1 MTDGGILKNANNF
14 QSETEN
20 RKFRPK
26 LVLVHEDSQNDA
38 ATEEILSRLS
48 GVETRIV
55 RDSGD
60 AVHSSD
66 TLFLTRHNGKFLK
79 PCQGRGAEMC
89 CNYYVAG
96 YAWNCHFDCSY
107 CVLQG
112 YLTDPALIVATNI
125 NDYLDE
131 IGETLDA
138 QPNRIFRIGTGE
150 LADSLALD
158 AITHYTKRLVPFFA
172 TLANGVLELK
182 TKSVEIANLERL
194 NHNGR
199 TVVSW
204 SLNSKKIRASEEKH
218 TASIDERLVAAEL
231 CAKWGYRLGFHFDP
245 LVYYP
250 GWEDDYREVVR
261 ELFGRINPKNI
272 AWISLG
278 ALRFTPRLG
287 EIIRLRRPES
297 RLPYGE
303 FVPGHHGKLRYFR
316 PLREEI
322 YRKMLDWIREAAP
335 SVFVYLCMES
345 RLVWERCLN
354 DDTRDKE
361 HLSDILDARANDH
374 VFSKPG

>member
-1 MTDGGILKNANNF
+1 M
-14 QSETEN
+14 
-20 RKFRPK
+20 R
-26 LVLVHEDSQNDA
+26 DA
-38 ATEEILSRLS
+38 AAREILSRLS

-55 RDSGD
+55 RDHPDDD
-60 AVHSSD
+60 AANDAQQFLHSPD

-79 PCQGRGAEMC
+79 PCQGGGAEMC

-96 YAWNCHFDCSY
+96 YSWNCHLDCSY

-125 NDYLDE
+125 EDYQNE
-131 IGETLDA
+131 IGETLSA
-138 QPNRIFRIGTGE
+138 QPNRMFRIGTGE

-158 AITHYTKRLVPFFA
+158 AITHYTKRIVPFFA
-172 TLANGVLELK
+172 TLPNGVLELK
-182 TKSVEIANLERL
+182 TKSVEIANLEGL
-194 NHNGR
+194 NHGGH
-199 TVVSW
+199 TIVSW
-204 SLNSKKIRASEEKH
+204 SLNSRKIRDSEEKLSA
-218 TASIDERLVAAEL
+218 TIDGRLAAAEQ

-245 LVYYP
+245 LVYYQ
-250 GWEDDYREVVR
+250 GWEDGYSEVVS
-261 ELFGRINPKNI
+261 ELFGRINPENI

-287 EIIRLRRPES
+287 EIIRRRHPES

-316 PLREEI
+316 PLREEM
-322 YRKMLDWIREAAP
+322 YRKMLAWIRKEAP

-354 DDTRDKE
+354 DGTRDKE
-361 HLSDILDARANDH
+361 HLSDILDARATRNY
-374 VFSKPG
+374 PGMCVQAPPEAIATA